1 MRKEPEMKKY
11 TLYFDSYECTLN
23 EHFTFYA
30 TYDDALQM
38 MITMADGYAS
48 KKITVYAQMYSD
60 TVNIAVYEANG
71 KED

>member
-38 MITMADGYAS
+38 MIAMADGYAS
-48 KKITVYAQMYSD
+48 KKVTVYAQLFRG
-60 TVNIAVYEANG
+60 VEKVAEYEKNN
-71 KED
+71 

>member
-1 MRKEPEMKKY
+1 MRKDSEMKKY

-30 TYDDALQM
+30 TYDDALQI
-38 MITMADGYAS
+38 MIAMANGYAS
-48 KKITVYAQMYSD
+48 TKMTVYAQMYSD
-60 TVNIAVYEANG
+60 IVNIAVYEANG